1 MPDIATIG
9 ALISSVKSAT
19 DIAKLI
25 KDSDVSLSAA
35 ESKLKAAE
43 LISAL
48 ADVKFELAEV
58 QDLLRGRDERI
69 TELENELVTKLA
81 LSFDG
86 TFYWAKDDKVPFCA
100 VCRERD
106 NKNHHLTFFPP
117 FDSQSSSYYSCKI
130 CENSFDETEI

>member
-19 DIAKLI
+19 DIAKFI
-25 KDSDVSLSAA
+25 KDSDLSLTTA

-48 ADVKFELAEV
+48 ADVKFELADV
-58 QDLLRGRDERI
+58 QDLLRERDERI
-69 TELENELVTKLA
+69 LTLEKELAIKLD
-81 LSFDG
+81 LTFDG
-86 TFYWAKDDKVPFCA
+86 KYYWAEGDKVPFCA

-106 NKNHHLTFFPP
+106 NKNHHLTYFPP
-117 FDSQSSSYYSCKI
+117 FDSQSSGYQHCKV
-130 CENSFDETEI
+130 CDNSFD